1 MSEGIRGIKQ
11 HNIQIPVQCQV
22 LKSIIEEHHL
32 RPEVLAGITPAAVA
46 ILANED
52 GDSWEGLCQQ
62 IGLIP
67 DDAPGEARAIACRHY
82 L

>member
-1 MSEGIRGIKQ
+1 
-11 HNIQIPVQCQV
+11 V

-32 RPEVLAGITPAAVA
+32 CPEVLAGITPAVVAV
-46 ILANED
+46 LANED

-67 DDAPGEARAIACRHY
+67 NDVPGEARAITCRHD